1 MLRSVLVAAAL
12 MLSVAAQP
20 ARALEAMISPIV
32 IVVDFQEVLRNS
44 AAAKSIQTQLEKT
57 RGAYQEDI
65 NKKEKDLRTVEAEL
79 AQQRAV
85 LTPEAFQQK
94 RREFETRVTEVQRDV
109 NARKRQLDTAFEENM
124 HKVREQLIIIVDQ
137 IAKETKANLVLSKA
151 SVVLVDKRFDLT
163 AEAGT
168 RLDKK
173 ITSVKVTLPAL
184 K

>member
-1 MLRSVLVAAAL
+1 MLRSVLVATAL